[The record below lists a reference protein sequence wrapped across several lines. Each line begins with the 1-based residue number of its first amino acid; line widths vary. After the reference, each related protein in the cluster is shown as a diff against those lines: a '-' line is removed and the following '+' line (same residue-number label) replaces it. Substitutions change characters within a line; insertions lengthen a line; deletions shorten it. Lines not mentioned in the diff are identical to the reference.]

1 MVECPLKIAVTDL
14 SSSLMG
20 QTFTQTRKDKVRA
33 VLTTLIVLMIEQ
45 LVSLSCCFSS
55 NISILLITSPESDIS
70 ARPEDSTV
78 IVFDHTWNCIFASVS
93 VYF

>member
-33 VLTTLIVLMIEQ
+33 VLTT
-45 LVSLSCCFSS
+45 
-55 NISILLITSPESDIS
+55 
-70 ARPEDSTV
+70 
-78 IVFDHTWNCIFASVS
+78 FDRVNDRTTCIAFLFFFK
-93 VYF
+93 YFNTFNHKS